1 MGARGY
7 LVKNSPSARLLEA
20 IETVHA
26 GRLCFPPDLH
36 ELVMKQVSQRDTELS
51 VTNATD
57 LSVRERQVLALIAG
71 GHSNRE
77 IAEQLTLSI
86 RTIETHRQRIM
97 NKLDIHSVA
106 GLTKYSIAEGI
117 THIG

>member
-1 MGARGY
+1 
-7 LVKNSPSARLLEA
+7 
-20 IETVHA
+20 
-26 GRLCFPPDLH
+26 
-36 ELVMKQVSQRDTELS
+36 
-51 VTNATD
+51 
-57 LSVRERQVLALIAG
+57 LIAG

>member
-1 MGARGY
+1 
-7 LVKNSPSARLLEA
+7 
-20 IETVHA
+20 
-26 GRLCFPPDLH
+26 
-36 ELVMKQVSQRDTELS
+36 MKQVSQRDTELS

-57 LSVRERQVLALIAG
+57 LSVRERQVLTLIAG